1 MRTPFLAAMLLAL
14 TTFAFGAPKLELGLW
29 RAWLDCPGG
38 EMPFTLEIV
47 APATDE
53 KPAGLTAFL
62 INGSER
68 LEIPVVKWESDEL
81 VLSLDYYD
89 AHLRAKVSE
98 DGKRLDG
105 EFTKRRTAAVAKM
118 PFHAELATQALR
130 FRHYDD
136 PKLNAAADLPARWSV
151 RFAGDADAAVGQ
163 FDLWFVHDIDVK
175 TNREIAKPSPVDG
188 TFLTTTGDYRFL
200 GGDWNGNTLR
210 LSVFD
215 GAHAFLITATL
226 QPDGSLK
233 GDFWSGNWHHDT
245 WTAVRDDNASLPD
258 AFSFASAVPGANV
271 NALSF
276 PDLKGRTRSLA
287 EPALGG
293 LGESGAPAAEAR
305 ILYVFGSWC
314 PNCKDAAALL
324 NELQA
329 KHADDGLRVIGL
341 AFEATGD
348 AARDAKQTALYAE
361 RSGITFPV
369 LLAGKADKK
378 ETAAVLAPIITGF
391 KAYPT
396 AIFVDRAGRVRAV
409 YSGFSGPATGDEH
422 TKLRAQWSKI
432 VEQLL
437 RE

>member
-1 MRTPFLAAMLLAL
+1 MRTPILAAMLLAL
-14 TTFAFGAPKLELGLW
+14 TTLAFGAPKLEMGLW

-38 EMPFTLEIV
+38 EMPFTLEFV
-47 APATDE
+47 MPPTDE
-53 KPAGLTAFL
+53 KPTGFTAFAV
-62 INGSER
+62 NGEER
-68 LEIPVVKWESDEL
+68 VEFPVVKWEGEQL

-89 AHLRAKVSE
+89 AHIRAKVSA
-98 DGKRLDG
+98 DGTRLDG
-105 EFTKRRTAAVAKM
+105 EFTKTRSTGLVSM
-118 PFHAELATQALR
+118 PFHAGAGRHPR
-130 FRHYDD
+130 FRPYE
-136 PKLNAAADLPARWSV
+136 PPNYPSNPATPPRVGGRWSV
-151 RFAGDADAAVGQ
+151 RFADDADAAVMQ
-163 FDLWFVHDIDVK
+163 LTQSPQPEFALP
-175 TNREIAKPSPVDG
+175 EKPGVVRG
-188 TFLTTTGDYRFL
+188 TFLTTTGDYRYL
-200 GGDWNGNTLR
+200 DGDWTGAELR
-210 LSVFD
+210 LSCFD

-226 QPDGSLK
+226 QPDGALK

-245 WTAVRDDNASLPD
+245 WTAVRDGNASLPD

-276 PDLKGRTRSLA
+276 PDLKGKTRSLA

-329 KHADDGLRVIGL
+329 THADAGLRVVGL

-348 AARDAKQTALYAE
+348 PVRDAKQTALYAE

-369 LLAGKADKK
+369 LLAGKADKNA
-378 ETAAVLAPIITGF
+378 TAAVLAPIITGF

>member
-1 MRTPFLAAMLLAL
+1 MRTPILAAMLFAL
-14 TTFAFGAPKLELGLW
+14 TTLAFGAPKLEMGVW

-38 EMPFTLEIV
+38 EMPFTLEFV
-47 APATDE
+47 MPPTDE
-53 KPAGLTAFL
+53 KPIGFTAFAV
-62 INGSER
+62 NGEER
-68 LEIPVVKWESDEL
+68 VEFPVVKWEGEEL
-81 VLSLDYYD
+81 ILSLDYYD
-89 AHLRAKVSE
+89 AHIRAKVSE
-98 DGKRLDG
+98 DGRRLDG
-105 EFTKRRTAAVAKM
+105 EFTKTRSTGLVSM
-118 PFHAELATQALR
+118 PFHAESMPWLLDR
-130 FRHYDD
+130 
-136 PKLNAAADLPARWSV
+136 KPAGRIVNSPAGRWRV
-151 RFAGDADAAVGQ
+151 TFAGEPDAAVAIIKERGDQ
-163 FDLWFVHDIDVK
+163 ATSGNNIV
-175 TNREIAKPSPVDG
+175 A
-188 TFLTTTGDYRFL
+188 TFLTTTGDYRYLSGPAFEGEFL
-200 GGDWNGNTLR
+200 V
-210 LSVFD
+210 LSAFD
-215 GAHAFLITATL
+215 GAHAFMLSAAL

-245 WTAVRDDNASLPD
+245 WTAVRDDNATLPD

-324 NELQA
+324 NELQS
-329 KHADDGLRVIGL
+329 KHADAGLRVVGL

-369 LLAGKADKK
+369 LLAGKADKNA
-378 ETAAVLAPIITGF
+378 TAAVLAPIITGF